1 MSSRWP
7 LFAVVALL
15 GLAGC
20 KESGGSEA
28 EREGENADKPAAQT
42 VSAFYEAADEPDG
55 EEACSLLTADG
66 IRAIV
71 RVGSHAACVRTIDG
85 FDSGSFSDENGEL
98 LEDRGC
104 RRARSHDR
112 RQRPAEGAKRRRLHG
127 REDEEGTPAHRRFQ
141 AGRGLARQ

>member
-55 EEACSLLTADG
+55 EKACSLLTADG

-98 LEDRGC
+98 LKIEGVEEHGATTDVNALLKG
-104 RRARSHDR
+104 RS
-112 RQRPAEGAKRRRLHG
+112 GGVYTVVKTKKGRLLIDG
-127 REDEEGTPAHRRFQ
+127 FKPEEG
-141 AGRGLARQ
+141 